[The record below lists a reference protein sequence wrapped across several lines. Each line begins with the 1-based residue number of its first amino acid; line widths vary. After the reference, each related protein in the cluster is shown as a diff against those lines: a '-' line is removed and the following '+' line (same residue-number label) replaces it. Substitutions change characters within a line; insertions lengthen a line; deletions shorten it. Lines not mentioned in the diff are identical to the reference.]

1 MLRELSVSNLALIE
15 DVRVELHP
23 GFCAWTGETGA
34 GKSLLL
40 GAIGLLLGERGS
52 ADLIR
57 AGQEELR
64 VTGRFDLTRPEQK
77 QAAKEILGTEMDE
90 DELILTRRLARSG
103 RSSALVNEVPVSVTT
118 LRKLGEM
125 LVDVH
130 GQRESY
136 SLLQPAYQ
144 LELLDAFG
152 KLTDQRQAYVSVAET
167 VRELR
172 RKRKELTDHRTT
184 RQRELQLVRFER
196 EELDA
201 AKLQPGELSKIQQ
214 ERERLLNAQELAGF
228 NAGVAATLSEDE
240 GNVVEVLTK
249 MIRQAHQWGRLDKR
263 IEAVAKR
270 LDALKPEV
278 ADLAATCRDLSD
290 SFEADP
296 QRLDE
301 IERRLQQLKKLESKY
316 TKRIDDLI
324 AYHATLAAKEKELQQ
339 QEDDLSGIDG
349 RLKAAFAELKDAA
362 AVLSKGRAKVAKKLA
377 AEAQKH
383 LADLGMPKAKL
394 DAELTP
400 VSLDAD
406 DVPATGAD
414 HLELMLTANPGEP
427 ARPLRKVASGGE
439 MSRTM
444 LALKNRAGGARPGS
458 HAGGVRRDRR
468 ERRRAAGRR
477 ARPQARH
484 ARRLAPGVVRDAPA
498 ASRQLRRPPVDDSQG
513 EHREEDEY
521 HHFPPHV
528 GRVAGGGT
536 GPHDAG
542 RRQDRHHAEGGGR
555 DAEGEQTRA
564 IGEQNGIP
572 RQTQPTSDAR
582 QCPALGDWRGGRV
595 RYRGSRAGADE
606 RTPIR
611 HAGRRPAVHRA
622 GHGGSRGGRGVG
634 NGVATE

>member
-15 DVRVELHP
+15 DVRVELFP

-52 ADLIR
+52 AELIR
-57 AGQEELR
+57 AGQDELR

-77 QAAKEILGTEMDE
+77 AAAAEMLGTQVDD
-90 DELILTRRLARSG
+90 DELVLTRRLARSG

-152 KLTDQRQAYVSVAET
+152 KLTDQRQAYLSAAET

-172 RKRKELTDHRTT
+172 RKHKELTDHRAT

-201 AKLQPGELSKIQQ
+201 AKLLPDEFVKLQQ

-228 NAGVAATLSEDE
+228 NAGVTAKLSEDE
-240 GNVVEVLTK
+240 GCVVEVLGK
-249 MIRQAHQWGRLDKR
+249 LIRQAYQWGRLDKR

-278 ADLAATCRDLSD
+278 ADLAETCRDLSE

-316 TKRIDDLI
+316 GKRADDLI
-324 AYHATLAAKEKELQQ
+324 VYHGTLAAKEKELQQ

-349 RLKAAFAELKDAA
+349 KLKAAFAVLKEVAA
-362 AVLSKGRAKVAKKLA
+362 GLSKGRAKVAKKLA

-394 DAELTP
+394 DAVLDPLPLTE
-400 VSLDAD
+400 AD
-406 DVPATGAD
+406 DLPAAGAD
-414 HLELMLTANPGEP
+414 HLDLMLTANPGEP

-444 LALKNRAGGARPGS
+444 LALKTVLAAHDP
-458 HAGGVRRDRR
+458 VRT
-468 ERRRAAGRR
+468 
-477 ARPQARH
+477 
-484 ARRLAPGVVRDAPA
+484 LVVFDEIDAN
-498 ASRQLRRPPVDDSQG
+498 V
-513 EHREEDEY
+513 
-521 HHFPPHV
+521 
-528 GRVAGGGT
+528 
-536 GPHDAG
+536 
-542 RRQDRHHAEGGGR
+542 GGR
-555 DAEGEQTRA
+555 LGDVLGQKLSRLGESHQVLCVTHLPQVASFAAHQWTIRKA
-564 IGEQNGIP
+564 S
-572 RQTQPTSDAR
+572 TSKKTSTTITPLTDDDAR
-582 QCPALGDWRGGRV
+582 VEELALMMRGDAKTDTTLKEAAEMLRASKRGR
-595 RYRGSRAGADE
+595 
-606 RTPIR
+606 
-611 HAGRRPAVHRA
+611 
-622 GHGGSRGGRGVG
+622 
-634 NGVATE
+634 